1 MEAYRTSRNEAT
13 GYMPNMLT
21 LGRDVRT
28 PVDIVY
34 GSVGDAA
41 NESYD
46 DYVENVRERMTSAY
60 EQARQALRK
69 AAERNKRYYD
79 VRVWPN
85 KFKEGDWVLYF
96 NPRKFVG
103 KQDK

>member
-1 MEAYRTSRNEAT
+1 
-13 GYMPNMLT
+13 MLT
-21 LGRDVRT
+21 LGCDVSM

-34 GSVGDAA
+34 GSVEDTA

-46 DYVENVRERMTSAY
+46 GYVENVRERMTSAY
-60 EQARQALRK
+60 EEARQDLRK

-79 VRVWPN
+79 VRVRPN

-103 KQDK
+103 KQDKWVRN